1 MANKRGE
8 VLGKIIRWAA
18 DMPDEIMQHD
28 EDLFIAKGGYQL
40 PVDNSLKEIKRVT
53 KNKYYKNNNKW

>member
-8 VLGKIIRWAA
+8 VLAKIIRWAA
-18 DMPDEIMQHD
+18 EMPDEIMEYD

-40 PVDNSLKEIKRVT
+40 PVDNSLKETKRVT
-53 KNKYYKNNNKW
+53 KNKYIKSKNKW